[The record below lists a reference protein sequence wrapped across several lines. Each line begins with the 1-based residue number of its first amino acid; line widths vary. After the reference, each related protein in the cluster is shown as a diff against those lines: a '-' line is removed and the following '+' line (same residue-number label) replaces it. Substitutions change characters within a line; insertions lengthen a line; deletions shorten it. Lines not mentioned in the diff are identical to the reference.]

1 MKVGSWRMIAGAAA
15 VAIVGLVGGVL
26 AQGGARQQE
35 SSPAPL
41 LAEQAFKNIQALKGI
56 SAADFMGTMGL
67 MTAALGFDCS
77 ECHNAAGT
85 DKVDWAHDTPRKIIA
100 RRMVTMV
107 TKINQENF
115 GGRQM
120 VTCWTCHRNR
130 DKPLVTPRI
139 DFIYGAP
146 PVEPDDL
153 VPASV
158 AGLPNATTII
168 DKYLNAIG
176 GQQKLSTITSITATG
191 TSTGFGGFGGGAEVS
206 FYAKAP
212 DKRSWVSKFKA
223 ETQRDASVRSY
234 DGKEGWVKT
243 PLTVLGEYQITGHE
257 LDGARLDA
265 QLTFPGQ
272 IKQVLTNF
280 RTLEPATVED
290 TECDVVQANGP
301 GREFVSLYFDKKTG
315 LLVRTLR
322 YSPSPIGRIPTQTD
336 YSDYK
341 DVGNGIKL
349 PTKFTFAW
357 VDGRDAFTLTNVRLN
372 QPIDDKQ
379 FGRPTSLV
387 QEAPR
392 KK

>member
-1 MKVGSWRMIAGAAA
+1 MRVGSRRTIAGVAAIA
-15 VAIVGLVGGVL
+15 VVGLVGVAL
-26 AQGGARQQE
+26 AQGGAQQQAA
-35 SSPAPL
+35 SPAPL

-56 SAADFMGTMGL
+56 SAADFMGTMGI
-67 MTAALGFDCS
+67 MTASLGFDCS

-100 RRMVTMV
+100 RRMVLMV
-107 TKINQENF
+107 QKINQENF

-130 DKPLVTPRI
+130 DKPLVTPRL
-139 DFIYGAP
+139 DFVYGAP

-158 AGLPNATTII
+158 PGLPKAETIV
-168 DKYLNAIG
+168 DRYLNALG
-176 GQQKLSTITSITATG
+176 GQQKLATITSITATG
-191 TSTGFGGFGGGAEVS
+191 TSTGFGGFGGGADVK

-212 DKRSWVSKFKA
+212 DKRSWVSQFKA
-223 ETQRDASVRSY
+223 ETNRDASVRSY

-243 PLTVLGEYQITGHE
+243 PLTVLGEYQITGNE

-265 QLTFPGQ
+265 LLTFPGQ
-272 IKQVLTNF
+272 IKQVLTNL
-280 RTLEPATVED
+280 RTLEPSTVED
-290 TECDVVQANGP
+290 TECDVVQGNGP
-301 GREFVSLYFDKKTG
+301 GREFVTLYFDKKTG
-315 LLVRTLR
+315 YLVRTIR
-322 YSPSPIGRIPTQTD
+322 YSPSPIGRMPTQTD
-336 YSDYK
+336 YADYR

-349 PTKFTFAW
+349 PAKFTFAW
-357 VDGRDAFTLTNVRLN
+357 LDGRDAFTLANIRLN

-387 QEAPR
+387 NEPARR
-392 KK
+392 K